1 MEQARPKPALKR
13 MRLPEQFAWMPF
25 VLPGVTVAVLLTVY
39 PTYSVSAS
47 LFGDTAKG
55 NGFVGLDNFAALFRQ
70 PRMELYLW
78 NTFLW
83 VVITSTGALV
93 LGVVGAFALEVRGI
107 GFRGLLRSLLL
118 LPWIV
123 PHVAAAIVWKWF
135 YSSEF
140 GMLNHVLQSLGII
153 KSLSIGCPTR
163 R

>member
-1 MEQARPKPALKR
+1 MEQARPKAALKR

-39 PTYSVSAS
+39 PTYSVVSAS

-107 GFRGLLRSLLL
+107 GLRGLCGLCSSCHGSCHMSRQRSSGNGST
-118 LPWIV
+118 
-123 PHVAAAIVWKWF
+123 AAN
-135 YSSEF
+135 S
-140 GMLNHVLQSLGII
+140 
-153 KSLSIGCPTR
+153 GC
-163 R
+163 